1 MKKEEFESITQNE
14 TKLNDLTNSDLVKYM
29 DLLSE
34 DFDLTKEEIIKM
46 TYYLDRV
53 EELYNKCLNVYNSR
67 VK

>member
-1 MKKEEFESITQNE
+1 MKKEEFDLITENE
-14 TKLNDLTNSDLVKYM
+14 NKLQDATNSDLIKYM

-34 DFDLTKEEIIKM
+34 DFDFTKEEIIKM

-53 EELYNKCLNVYNSR
+53 EELYNKCLNIYNSR

>member
-1 MKKEEFESITQNE
+1 MKKEEFESITENE
-14 TKLNDLTNSDLVKYM
+14 TKLNDLTNSDLIKYM

-34 DFDLTKEEIIKM
+34 DFDFTKEEIIKM

>member
-1 MKKEEFESITQNE
+1 MKKEEFDFISENE
-14 TKLNDLTNSDLVKYM
+14 NKVGDFTNSDLIKYM

-34 DFDLTKEEIIKM
+34 DFEFTKNEIIKM

-53 EELYNKCLNVYNSR
+53 EELYNKCLDVYNTR

>member
-1 MKKEEFESITQNE
+1 MKKEEFDLISENE
-14 TKLNDLTNSDLVKYM
+14 NKLNDITNSDLIKYM

-34 DFDLTKEEIIKM
+34 DFDFTKEEIIKM

-67 VK
+67 IK

>member
-1 MKKEEFESITQNE
+1 MKKEEFDFISENE
-14 TKLNDLTNSDLVKYM
+14 NKVGDLTNSDLIKYM

-34 DFDLTKEEIIKM
+34 DFEFTKNEIIKM

-53 EELYNKCLNVYNSR
+53 EELYNKCLDVYNTR

>member
-1 MKKEEFESITQNE
+1 MKKEEFDLITENE
-14 TKLNDLTNSDLVKYM
+14 NKLQDATNSDLIKYM

-34 DFDLTKEEIIKM
+34 DFDFTKEEIIKM